1 MLRHPSADH
10 LGVQQSIKLSWKE
23 TNMQISYIKNSR
35 SALCHSWLNIWKS
48 ALLMK
53 RENSRECLMI
63 FDFNDA
69 KSNFLFYYL
78 LNRNLSIFTSA
89 AQPARLYKTRRN
101 STGKIQVETTDTTSW
116 DFDSFSKETKNI
128 KVVHLP
134 LTMRKKT
141 DNMDIPPPT
150 HLPSSVVYT
159 QKKGG
164 LVCELIPTFFFLKL
178 NKTRN
183 LENLGGGGN
192 KSIKRYSDNHS

>member
-141 DNMDIPPPT
+141 DNMDIPPPQPTSHRLSFT
-150 HLPSSVVYT
+150 H
-159 QKKGG
+159 KKKADWYAS
-164 LVCELIPTFFFLKL
+164 LFLHF
-178 NKTRN
+178 
-183 LENLGGGGN
+183 
-192 KSIKRYSDNHS
+192 SF